1 MIANF
6 LILSNALIFK
16 FFFFC
21 LMCALRK
28 NTRILST
35 NSSGFVIASIEL
47 CPPSAPPGSRQKTPG
62 PDEV

>member
-16 FFFFC
+16 FFFLLDVCFEE
-21 LMCALRK
+21 